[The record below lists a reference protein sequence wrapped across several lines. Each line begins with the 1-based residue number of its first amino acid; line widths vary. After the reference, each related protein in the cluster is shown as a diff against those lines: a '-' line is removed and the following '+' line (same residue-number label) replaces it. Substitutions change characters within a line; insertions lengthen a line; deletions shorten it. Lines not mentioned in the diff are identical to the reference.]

1 MAGRETAPFRS
12 RNFPFA
18 PLKVITVAV
27 AGKSPSATDSGKAA
41 LIFRVSVPAVEACM
55 SSANSISCANWVE
68 PMVNR
73 MAAGS
78 ESRMVTVSDRTVNPS
93 AVPLM
98 KKVSSP
104 SAAVSSV
111 TSKSAEA
118 GCASFTSVV
127 LGSSTTAGPSRT
139 WAATCP
145 AGITTWPA
153 VNGPVPSGSEKV
165 KL

>member
-1 MAGRETAPFRS
+1 
-12 RNFPFA
+12 
-18 PLKVITVAV
+18 
-27 AGKSPSATDSGKAA
+27 
-41 LIFRVSVPAVEACM
+41 M
-55 SSANSISCANWVE
+55 SSANSNSCANWVE

-93 AVPLM
+93 AAPLM

-118 GCASFTSVV
+118 GWASFTSAVP
-127 LGSSTTAGPSRT
+127 GSSATAGPSRI
-139 WAATCP
+139 WAAVSP
-145 AGITTWPA
+145 AGITTCPA
-153 VNGPVPSGSEKV
+153 VNGPAPSGSEKV